1 MNGNEQMKGL
11 QNRKKGTE
19 RVQTK
24 LGKTHVDYWYSKLRK
39 RFFSGRDGLQV
50 QVPDWQVRLK
60 HLGRS
65 MWFNLKTAKAAEAAV
80 KARDI
85 YIYLIAN
92 GWEAALEKFKPQ
104 TEKRENLSVE
114 EFADLYREKIE
125 LVEYPPIIRTVALP
139 AVTVPWPL
147 VGSKCGLSAA
157 NPSSVVSGRL
167 HSSCSTLASS

>member
-1 MNGNEQMKGL
+1 MNESEQVKGL

-39 RFFSGRDGLQV
+39 RIFSGRDGLQV

-65 MWFNLKTAKAAEAAV
+65 MWFNLKTANAAEAAV

-104 TEKRENLSVE
+104 TEKRDNLTVE
-114 EFADLYREKIE
+114 EFADL
-125 LVEYPPIIRTVALP
+125 LTS
-139 AVTVPWPL
+139 PWDRIH
-147 VGSKCGLSAA
+147 LSRLDWLKV
-157 NPSSVVSGRL
+157 VVSWAWQRL
-167 HSSCSTLASS
+167 TDELWIIKRWNT

>member
-1 MNGNEQMKGL
+1 MNESEQVKGL

-19 RVQTK
+19 KVQTK

-39 RFFSGRDGLQV
+39 RIFSGRDGLQV

-65 MWFNLKTAKAAEAAV
+65 MWFNLKTANAAEAAV
-80 KARDI
+80 KAREI

-104 TEKRENLSVE
+104 TERRDNLTVE
-114 EFADLYREKIE
+114 EFAGLYREKIE
-125 LVEYPPIIRTVALP
+125 LVDYR
-139 AVTVPWPL
+139 
-147 VGSKCGLSAA
+147 
-157 NPSSVVSGRL
+157 R
-167 HSSCSTLASS
+167 